1 MRAQIELL
9 GVTKRYP
16 NGVEA
21 LRNVTVRVYRGEFL
35 AVIGLS
41 GSGKSTLLRCINRLV
56 EPSEGRVYFEGE
68 DVTNLR
74 GEALRRHR
82 QRIGMVFQQF
92 NLIERRSVLENVLV
106 GALGRVPVWR
116 SLLGNFSAE
125 LVQEA
130 LHNLEIVG
138 LAEKAAEPVRA
149 LSGGQKQ
156 RVAIARALM
165 QRPQVLLADEPVAS
179 LDPATAHSV
188 LRYLEQL
195 NREHGLTI
203 VCSLHFL
210 SLVRRYAS
218 RVVALRTGELV
229 FEGAAEEI
237 TPERFRHIYGE
248 EAEEV
253 ELR

>member
-21 LRNVTVRVYRGEFL
+21 LRNVTVRVHRGEFL

-68 DVTNLR
+68 DVTHLR

-82 QRIGMVFQQF
+82 QRIGMVFQHF

>member
-74 GEALRRHR
+74 GEVLRRHR

-130 LHNLEIVG
+130 LYNLEIVG